1 MTFKELSFQ
10 KFMYVVVDENNGRLI
25 ESLTSKLEL

>member
-25 ESLTSKLEL
+25 GSLTSKLEL